1 MIYIRAIVLTEQF
14 ALDNDGETNDRNV
27 FSYFMTYEGGYY
39 CNENYTV
46 TNPAIF
52 ISIYMMVAI
61 ISGVISA
68 LGMWFNLKG
77 RVDMYKSDIMNL
89 KTEVLNDRAELT
101 ALKDVVEKNK
111 EKTADTMFI
120 LKEEMSQME
129 IRIIKE
135 IHSLAKL
142 K

>member
-1 MIYIRAIVLTEQF
+1 MELES
-14 ALDNDGETNDRNV
+14 L
-27 FSYFMTYEGGYY
+27 S
-39 CNENYTV
+39 
-46 TNPAIF
+46 

-89 KTEVLNDRAELT
+89 KQEVLNDRVELT
-101 ALKDVVEKNK
+101 ALKDIVEKNR

-135 IHSLAKL
+135 IHSLAKQR
-142 K
+142 

>member
-1 MIYIRAIVLTEQF
+1 VEL
-14 ALDNDGETNDRNV
+14 
-27 FSYFMTYEGGYY
+27 
-39 CNENYTV
+39 ENLS
-46 TNPAIF
+46 

-77 RVDMYKSDIMNL
+77 RVDMYKSDLINL
-89 KTEVLNDRAELT
+89 KREVLSDRIELNG
-101 ALKDVVEKNK
+101 LKDAVEKNR

-135 IHSLAKL
+135 IHSLAKQR
-142 K
+142 